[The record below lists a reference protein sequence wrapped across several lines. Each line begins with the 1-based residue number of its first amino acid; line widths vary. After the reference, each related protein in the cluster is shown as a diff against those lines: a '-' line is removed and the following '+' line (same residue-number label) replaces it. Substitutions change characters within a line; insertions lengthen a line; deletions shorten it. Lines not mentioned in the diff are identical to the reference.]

1 MQYHLDC
8 ATLVLNA
15 KNISTYVEHT
25 QNNIGAFSTHVND
38 QKRSFSFVAHICL
51 HIASCSSCSLHILF
65 LRVEML
71 HEISYVYLTAWHTHV
86 LPTLSTFHSLISKE
100 IPRRRGTVDCA
111 SVPFSVRFQRR
122 LFQGGNRNKKRRD
135 RLIGWWC
142 CWWNA
147 LAFFLQ
153 LKQVL
158 VPGEPW
164 PRRHGRTSR
173 A

>member
-1 MQYHLDC
+1 MLQKINSAIFTSLLD
-8 ATLVLNA
+8 
-15 KNISTYVEHT
+15 
-25 QNNIGAFSTHVND
+25 
-38 QKRSFSFVAHICL
+38 
-51 HIASCSSCSLHILF
+51 
-65 LRVEML
+65 
-71 HEISYVYLTAWHTHV
+71 THV

-135 RLIGWWC
+135 RFTGYWC
-142 CWWNA
+142 CWWNT

-158 VPGEPW
+158 VPRGALAPQARAHLPDLGTGSARRLRLEPHW
-164 PRRHGRTSR
+164 ALTPCELTGALPPGLCHQGIGHALCKQSGKEWWAHLLSTT
-173 A
+173 